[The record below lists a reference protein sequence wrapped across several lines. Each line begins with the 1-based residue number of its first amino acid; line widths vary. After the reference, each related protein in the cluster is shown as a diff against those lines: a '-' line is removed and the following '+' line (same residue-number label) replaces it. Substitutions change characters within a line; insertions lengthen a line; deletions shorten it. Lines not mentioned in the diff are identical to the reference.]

1 MTLIAFPR
9 WALIVGLVLLVVW
22 FAAVAVGLVSIYV
35 ADEYMTPAFSEQSVP
50 QPRLY

>member
-22 FAAVAVGLVSIYV
+22 FAALALGLVGIYV
-35 ADEYMTPAFSEQSVP
+35 ADEYMTPALNEQSVP
-50 QPRLY
+50 PARAY